1 MAFKTDNRLQG
12 VRLFQ
17 IIMVSV
23 NISVVKLVHSSVV
36 EAPINLFTELLCV
49 FRLPIPVKVKLW
61 FSPQPVRRWETGKN
75 IRVKH
80 LSQLFKKH
88 LGFGPIKSK

>member
-1 MAFKTDNRLQG
+1 MQG

-36 EAPINLFTELLCV
+36 EAHINLFTELLCV
-49 FRLPIPVKVKLW
+49 FRL
-61 FSPQPVRRWETGKN
+61 
-75 IRVKH
+75 
-80 LSQLFKKH
+80 
-88 LGFGPIKSK
+88 